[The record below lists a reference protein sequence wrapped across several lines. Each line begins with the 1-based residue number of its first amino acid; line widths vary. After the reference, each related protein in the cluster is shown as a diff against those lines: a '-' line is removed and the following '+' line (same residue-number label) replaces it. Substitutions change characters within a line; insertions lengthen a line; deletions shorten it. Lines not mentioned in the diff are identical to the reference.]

1 MSVSISALIKQSPL
15 ARREAEMIIE
25 RVLGIARVTVIAHS
39 DRVMDAAQHQQ
50 ALLMIE
56 RRAGGEPMAYILGT
70 REFYG
75 LDFIVTPA
83 VLIPRPETELL
94 VEQALARLSSLP
106 APQGARML
114 DLGTGSGAIAISV
127 ARHSPATSIAAVDI
141 SGAALAVAR
150 QNATVLGARIR
161 FMESD
166 WFSALIGETF
176 DLIVSNPPY
185 VAAGDKHLAEG
196 DLRFEPLSA
205 LTDGAPGENGLA
217 CIRRIIAE
225 APPHLK
231 NGGWLLFEHGYDQ
244 AAACAQLLAAR
255 GFRDLCSFSDLAG
268 TARVAGGRW
277 NAG

>member
-114 DLGTGSGAIAISV
+114 DLGTGSGAIAVSV
-127 ARHSPATSIAAVDI
+127 ARHSPATSISAVDI

-150 QNATVLGARIR
+150 QNATVLGAHIR
-161 FMESD
+161 FTESD

>member
-1 MSVSISALIKQSPL
+1 MSISISELIKQSAL
-15 ARREAEMIIE
+15 ARREAEMIVE
-25 RVLGIARVTVIAHS
+25 RVLRISRATVIAHPE
-39 DRVMDAAQHQQ
+39 RVLDAAQQQQ
-50 ALLMIE
+50 ALAMIE

-127 ARHSPATSIAAVDI
+127 ARHSPATHITAADI

-150 QNATVLGARIR
+150 QNANVLDADIR
-161 FMESD
+161 LMESD
-166 WFSALIGETF
+166 WFSALTGDAF

-196 DLRFEPLSA
+196 DLRFEPIAA

-217 CIRRIIAE
+217 CIRRIIAD
-225 APPHLK
+225 APPHLN

-244 AAACAQLLAAR
+244 APACAELLAAR
-255 GFRDLCSFSDLAG
+255 GFTDLRCFPDLAG
-268 TARVAGGRW
+268 IPRVSGGRW
-277 NAG
+277 HAQ

>member
-1 MSVSISALIKQSPL
+1 MSVSIRALIKQSPL

-106 APQGARML
+106 APQGPRML

-244 AAACAQLLAAR
+244 ATACAQLLAAR